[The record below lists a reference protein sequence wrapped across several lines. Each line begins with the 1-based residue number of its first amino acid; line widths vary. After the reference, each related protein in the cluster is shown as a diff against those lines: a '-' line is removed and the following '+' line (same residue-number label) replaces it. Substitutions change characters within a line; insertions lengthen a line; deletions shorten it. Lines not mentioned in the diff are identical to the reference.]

1 MNKKKRQ
8 LRDWVWIML
17 AMLTFVGAIFLS
29 GLIEKWL

>member
-8 LRDWVWIML
+8 LRDWVWTMFAI
-17 AMLTFVGAIFLS
+17 LTFFGAIIVS